1 MPVANAWRSRRIAGQ
16 ETGMTDRYPV
26 PRTARNAHR
35 PTGWTATLLAIVSWA
50 AIAGLAA
57 LALALGA
64 R

>member
-1 MPVANAWRSRRIAGQ
+1 
-16 ETGMTDRYPV
+16 MTDRYPA
-26 PRTARNAHR
+26 PRTARTAHW

-57 LALALGA
+57 LALVLGA